1 MARGRSYEP
10 INPREAF
17 NVESPDSYM
26 SQAAF
31 LLCVGAAV
39 GGKTRHVPRDD
50 HFPLPPLQPMAR
62 RGPIRLERIV
72 RRLDVSLDEYV
83 SRRSPISSAM
93 AAHLARELYEKPDP
107 YTAAA
112 LVEAGLRSRH
122 PVVQTAG
129 AVAALD
135 TTGAREDVIA
145 VLEGSAKAS
154 DPDVR
159 DLARTGLARA
169 EPNHRLLHRYVGRR
183 RIPRQR
189 GERSNTAVI
198 SHGTWAANAQWWKP
212 GGEFYKFLD
221 AITPSLHLHDKSF
234 GWSGDYSHAQRSL
247 AADDLRRWV
256 QTEQLVRPD
265 YFAHS
270 HGGTVANL
278 ATQRGLDL
286 SCLVFL
292 GYPVHGPWLP
302 AITKVK
308 RIIDI
313 RVHFDVVILAD
324 GGGQRLP
331 ANVRNNPKVTEA
343 RNGWFSHSA
352 SHEPNY
358 WLKYGLT
365 TLL

>member
-247 AADDLRRWV
+247 AASSTRLLCSQPRRYRRQSRYSTWSRSQLPRLFGIPRPRSVAASHHKGEKDHRHPSSLRRCYFGGRR
-256 QTEQLVRPD
+256 RPK
-265 YFAHS
+265 
-270 HGGTVANL
+270 
-278 ATQRGLDL
+278 
-286 SCLVFL
+286 
-292 GYPVHGPWLP
+292 
-302 AITKVK
+302 I
-308 RIIDI
+308 
-313 RVHFDVVILAD
+313 
-324 GGGQRLP
+324 
-331 ANVRNNPKVTEA
+331 A
-343 RNGWFSHSA
+343 RQH
-352 SHEPNY
+352 
-358 WLKYGLT
+358 
-365 TLL
+365 